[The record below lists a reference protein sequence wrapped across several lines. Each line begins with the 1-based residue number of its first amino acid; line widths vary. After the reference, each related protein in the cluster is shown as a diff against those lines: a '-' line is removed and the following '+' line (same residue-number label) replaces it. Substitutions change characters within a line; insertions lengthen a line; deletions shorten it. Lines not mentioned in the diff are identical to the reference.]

1 VAGEDILEKVTD
13 LVDKTILLAKILL
26 SGLMLISIFIGIVW
40 IALEL
45 VVITKNPGL
54 LTAELFKEFLN
65 RFLLTLI
72 AVELCLTVLAYVK
85 DKTIYTHAVLGAC
98 IIAVGRKIILLDL
111 EVHPPLTIIALA
123 LLLLVLA
130 GVWKVTAR

>member
-1 VAGEDILEKVTD
+1 MVGEDILGKITD
-13 LVDKTILLAKILL
+13 LVDKTIIFAKIIL
-26 SGLMLISIFIGIVW
+26 SGLILISIFIAIIW
-40 IALEL
+40 IALEI
-45 VVITKNPGL
+45 VVIIKTPTF
-54 LTAELFKEFLN
+54 LTVELFKEFLN

-72 AVELCLTVLAYVK
+72 AVELCLTVLAYIK

-111 EVHPPLTIIALA
+111 EIHPPLTIVALA
-123 LLLLVLA
+123 LLLLVLV